1 MQKEKEVEQSK
12 EKEINDLKNQLEKQK
27 VENQELLD
35 GILDMNNALHDLK
48 NQLAYQKDKLHE
60 KDEALKVNEKN
71 IAELKFSIANEE
83 CLKNRLA
90 NQRDE
95 IQENLKALEQIK
107 DKEIND
113 LKNQIKRQK
122 EKEKDVPKLQ
132 SFIEKS
138 KLAEDRGTSIPGE
151 VCNVEIPGS
160 TQQLLNG
167 KSHDFLAIFAL
178 KYGSEE
184 KGSSLCKC
192 SILLGFIMSKN
203 LRGL

>member
-1 MQKEKEVEQSK
+1 MEQSK

-90 NQRDE
+90 SQRDE

-113 LKNQIKRQK
+113 LKNQIKKQK
-122 EKEKDVPKLQ
+122 EKEEDVPKLQ
-132 SFIEKS
+132 SFIDNKKS
-138 KLAEDRGTSIPGE
+138 KLAEARGTSIIGE
-151 VCNVEIPGS
+151 VRNVEIPGA

-167 KSHDFLAIFAL
+167 KSHDFLAI
-178 KYGSEE
+178 
-184 KGSSLCKC
+184 
-192 SILLGFIMSKN
+192 LL
-203 LRGL
+203 

>member
-1 MQKEKEVEQSK
+1 MEQSK

-71 IAELKFSIANEE
+71 IAELKFSIATEE

-90 NQRDE
+90 SQRDE

-113 LKNQIKRQK
+113 LKNQIKKQK

-132 SFIEKS
+132 SFIDNKKS
-138 KLAEDRGTSIPGE
+138 KLAEEKNPKKSPPTPPMHWITKTENQAQSSMNSKPQPPE
-151 VCNVEIPGS
+151 V
-160 TQQLLNG
+160 
-167 KSHDFLAIFAL
+167 
-178 KYGSEE
+178 
-184 KGSSLCKC
+184 
-192 SILLGFIMSKN
+192 
-203 LRGL
+203 

>member
-1 MQKEKEVEQSK
+1 M
-12 EKEINDLKNQLEKQK
+12 
-27 VENQELLD
+27 
-35 GILDMNNALHDLK
+35 
-48 NQLAYQKDKLHE
+48 
-60 KDEALKVNEKN
+60 KVNEKN

-132 SFIEKS
+132 SFIDDKKS
-138 KLAEDRGTSIPGE
+138 KLAEDKGTSILGE
-151 VCNVEIPGS
+151 VRNV
-160 TQQLLNG
+160 
-167 KSHDFLAIFAL
+167 
-178 KYGSEE
+178 
-184 KGSSLCKC
+184 
-192 SILLGFIMSKN
+192 
-203 LRGL
+203 

>member
-1 MQKEKEVEQSK
+1 M
-12 EKEINDLKNQLEKQK
+12 KNSIFFHPISEAIRKF
-27 VENQELLD
+27 V
-35 GILDMNNALHDLK
+35 
-48 NQLAYQKDKLHE
+48 YPCQKDKLHE

-122 EKEKDVPKLQ
+122 EKDVPKLQ
-132 SFIEKS
+132 SFIDNKKS
-138 KLAEDRGTSIPGE
+138 KLAEDRGISILGE
-151 VCNVEIPGS
+151 VRNV
-160 TQQLLNG
+160 
-167 KSHDFLAIFAL
+167 
-178 KYGSEE
+178 
-184 KGSSLCKC
+184 
-192 SILLGFIMSKN
+192 
-203 LRGL
+203 